1 MANAELGVA
10 GPILL
15 ADGMPLAGFTALR
28 GTLQTPRAQVE
39 SARNGLEGS
48 RGDLEATKTAL
59 LARLNQFNAKV
70 RSLSPGT
77 H

>member
-1 MANAELGVA
+1 MAR
-10 GPILL
+10 PILL
-15 ADGMPLAGFTALR
+15 AGGMPLASFTALR
-28 GTLQTPRAQVE
+28 RTLQTQRAQVE
-39 SARNGLEGS
+39 SARNGVEVT

-77 H
+77 R